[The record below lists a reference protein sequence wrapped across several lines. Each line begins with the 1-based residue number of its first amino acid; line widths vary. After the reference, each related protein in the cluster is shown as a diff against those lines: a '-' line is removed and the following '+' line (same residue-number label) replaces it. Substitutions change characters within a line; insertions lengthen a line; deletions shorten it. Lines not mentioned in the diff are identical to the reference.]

1 MDNLENQDYN
11 ITNTKVQ
18 SKYLDSQIL
27 KFLTKSYE
35 KQINFAT
42 YQEKQKLTLYAEYI
56 LSLFPTFIR
65 KIKIKDILDNNLKL
79 SDNEKNLILLQL
91 KDLLNL
97 SSYKLIQED
106 KIPNIASMN
115 SLNKPK
121 IKILSTEDDSCY
133 SIKAMESNEII
144 NSEI

>member
-1 MDNLENQDYN
+1 MDNFENQDYN
-11 ITNTKVQ
+11 IANTE

-79 SDNEKNLILLQL
+79 SDKEKNLILLQL
-91 KDLLNL
+91 RNLLNL
-97 SSYKLIQED
+97 SSYKLIQD

-133 SIKAMESNEII
+133 SIKTIDSNEII
-144 NSEI
+144 NNEI